1 MKNLFMNILCS
12 LIPSFLMT
20 NTVHAEHGSSSGESI
35 YQGTTTSLRG
45 EEVQMSSFKGKVA
58 LIVNTASKCGFTG
71 QFEGL
76 EELYNEYKDQ
86 GFIVLGFPSNDF
98 GSQEPGSN
106 DDIAEFCKLNYGVTF
121 PMFEKAPVKGEGKQ
135 EIYKILTEKSPK
147 DFQGDPGWNFVKFIV
162 DKDGFVRGRFSSM
175 TKPNDK
181 KIKELIESLTKTE

>member
-1 MKNLFMNILCS
+1 MKKLFMNILCS

-20 NTVHAEHGSSSGESI
+20 NTVNAEPGALSGESI
-35 YQGTTTSLRG
+35 YQRSATSLRG

-76 EELYNEYKDQ
+76 EELYNEYNDQ
-86 GFIVLGFPSNDF
+86 GFVVLGFPSNDF

-121 PMFEKAPVKGEGKQ
+121 PMFEKAPVKGDEKQ
-135 EIYKILTEKSPK
+135 EIYKILTEKSSK
-147 DFQGDPGWNFVKFIV
+147 DFQGDPGWNFVKFVV
-162 DKDGFVRGRFSSM
+162 DKNGYVRGRFSSM

-181 KIKELIESLTKTE
+181 KIKQLIDSLISED